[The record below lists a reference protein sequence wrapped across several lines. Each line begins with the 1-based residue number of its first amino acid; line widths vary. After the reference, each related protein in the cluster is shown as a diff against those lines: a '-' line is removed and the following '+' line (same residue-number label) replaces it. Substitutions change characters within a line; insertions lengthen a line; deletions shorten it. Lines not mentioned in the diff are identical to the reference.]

1 MFGLAPF
8 ASAPFSSILTVT
20 ADTAV
25 TGLQATAYLG
35 SVSAGPVVTVAVT
48 GVYATAYLMNP
59 SNTTTT
65 PSYWTYVDS
74 SQYLA

>member
-20 ADTAV
+20 TNTAV
-25 TGLQATAYLG
+25 TGLQANALLG
-35 SVSAGPVVTVAVT
+35 TVGAGPVVSVSVT

-74 SQYLA
+74 SQYPI